1 MNFLWV
7 IRQKERK
14 SFFLLHLLTK
24 CELIHT
30 IKEDNSPEQYED
42 KNGLEVKQ
50 VKNTFCNPDFAK
62 NMNINPI
69 FAAVKRER

>member
-7 IRQKERK
+7 IRQK
-14 SFFLLHLLTK
+14 
-24 CELIHT
+24 ELIHT

-50 VKNTFCNPDFAK
+50 VKKYFFVIRTLQK
-62 NMNINPI
+62 I
-69 FAAVKRER
+69 

>member
-14 SFFLLHLLTK
+14 SLFLLHLLTK

-30 IKEDNSPEQYED
+30 IKEDNSPGLYKD
-42 KNGLEVKQ
+42 KHGL
-50 VKNTFCNPDFAK
+50 
-62 NMNINPI
+62 
-69 FAAVKRER
+69 

>member
-42 KNGLEVKQ
+42 KNILNDICETMLTK
-50 VKNTFCNPDFAK
+50 K
-62 NMNINPI
+62 
-69 FAAVKRER
+69 

>member
-30 IKEDNSPEQYED
+30 IKEDISPEQYED

-50 VKNTFCNPDFAK
+50 VKKYFFVIRTLQK
-62 NMNINPI
+62 I
-69 FAAVKRER
+69 

>member
-30 IKEDNSPEQYED
+30 IKEDNSPILEVEDLSFSYSEYED

-50 VKNTFCNPDFAK
+50 VKKYFFVIRTLQK
-62 NMNINPI
+62 I
-69 FAAVKRER
+69 

>member
-24 CELIHT
+24 QERMYT
-30 IKEDNSPEQYED
+30 IKEEDSPEYH
-42 KNGLEVKQ
+42 
-50 VKNTFCNPDFAK
+50 
-62 NMNINPI
+62 
-69 FAAVKRER
+69 

>member
-7 IRQKERK
+7 IRQKVRK

-24 CELIHT
+24 CELINT

-50 VKNTFCNPDFAK
+50 VKKYFFVIRTLQK
-62 NMNINPI
+62 I
-69 FAAVKRER
+69 